1 MTYDFCQFPHKN
13 VSLKV
18 WQCIIWKS
26 HGLKTQQKNNM
37 QNMFD
42 NQKEWVHWC
51 NLWFKI
57 YYSSSHIMQSTLRLS
72 LLTLAFCE
80 RLMVLTRNQFISK
93 QNGCSFIQ
101 NVGVDTP

>member
-1 MTYDFCQFPHKN
+1 
-13 VSLKV
+13 
-18 WQCIIWKS
+18 
-26 HGLKTQQKNNM
+26 
-37 QNMFD
+37 
-42 NQKEWVHWC
+42 
-51 NLWFKI
+51 
-57 YYSSSHIMQSTLRLS
+57 MQSTLRLS